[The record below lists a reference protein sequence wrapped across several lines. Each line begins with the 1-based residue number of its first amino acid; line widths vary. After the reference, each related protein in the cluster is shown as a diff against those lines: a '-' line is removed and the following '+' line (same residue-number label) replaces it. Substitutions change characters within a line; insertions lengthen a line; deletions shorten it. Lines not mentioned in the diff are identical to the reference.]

1 VKIQKGML
9 KKMRNTTFA
18 FRTSVVMCGALLF
31 CCAIAHAQD
40 VHYNAVPGTNFAQY
54 KTYNWV
60 EIPGGVHPNQI
71 VDGEIKQ
78 AVDSQL
84 AMKGLT
90 KTTEDS
96 ADLYVGYQVAVDQE
110 KQWNAFGMGGAWR
123 LGGGMGQATSST
135 INIGSLVLD
144 IYDAKAK
151 QLVWTGTATKTIDP
165 GKNEQ
170 KNLEKLQKGI
180 AKLLKNYPPPA

>member
-1 VKIQKGML
+1 ML
-9 KKMRNTTFA
+9 KEMRNSTFA
-18 FRTSVVMCGALLF
+18 FRTLIVMCGALLF
-31 CCAIAHAQD
+31 CCAVAQAQD
-40 VHYNAVPGTNFAQY
+40 VHYNALPGTNFAQF
-54 KTYNWV
+54 KTYKWV
-60 EIPGGVHPNQI
+60 EIPGGAHPNQI
-71 VDGEIKQ
+71 VGEEIQQ

-84 AMKGLT
+84 ATKGLT
-90 KTTEDS
+90 KTSEDD
-96 ADLYVGYQVAVDQE
+96 ADLYVGYQVAVQQE

-123 LGGGMGQATSST
+123 LGGGMAQATSST

-144 IYDAKAK
+144 IYDVKSK

-170 KNLEKLQKGI
+170 KNLEKLQKSI